1 MIVNQ
6 KKAGPN
12 KKKALH
18 QAKSLMK
25 LTGPRPVDLTG
36 PKIVM
41 PVMYPPIPSWSVPSS
56 WCSSRR
62 SQRRSQKSRKG
73 SKPTDWESRKTDRS
87 ASSWWSFRI
96 RVSQRESIRC
106 FRKSFSEALLLPQTA
121 LKLKTCSKLSILP
134 RTRLICFSGEYDI
147 LTGDEQKSKQW
158 RKQTRIGPPL

>member
-12 KKKALH
+12 KKRALH

-25 LTGPRPVDLTG
+25 LKGPRPVELTG
-36 PKIVM
+36 PKIVL

-62 SQRRSQKSRKG
+62 SQRWSQKSRKG

-87 ASSWWSFRI
+87 ASSWWSFRT

-106 FRKSFSEALLLPQTA
+106 FRKIFSEALLLPQTA
-121 LKLKTCSKLSILP
+121 WQKRKQCALKTCSKLSILP
-134 RTRLICFSGEYDI
+134 RTRLICF
-147 LTGDEQKSKQW
+147 
-158 RKQTRIGPPL
+158 RN